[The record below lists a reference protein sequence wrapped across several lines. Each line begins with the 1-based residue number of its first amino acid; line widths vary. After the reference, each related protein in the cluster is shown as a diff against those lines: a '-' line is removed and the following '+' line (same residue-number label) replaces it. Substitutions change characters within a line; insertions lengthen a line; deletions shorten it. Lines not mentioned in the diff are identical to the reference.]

1 MKKQKSM
8 LTESVKYSILEGK
21 ISRYNNEV
29 LNEQF
34 FQNVKQGL
42 SAMGSALGRGLVPG
56 YKGHSGA
63 AAEDFEKDIPEMKA
77 LENGLK
83 TVAQKEKALKGMRI
97 GDVDALDG
105 ALDQYVT
112 ALVDL
117 YGEFKDV
124 VNNKEKRMALPGVFE
139 KLQSTFKT
147 ARGTLRQLQQA
158 VADANTK
165 VSQALAGSEL
175 ASSTVS
181 VPKPKTGIPAASN
194 APRADMPARARGP
207 LTTGGA
213 LRGAGPTAG
222 GLAGG
227 RLEENKVTKKLP
239 SLKEVCKL
247 D

>member
-1 MKKQKSM
+1 MKKQQNM
-8 LTESVKYSILEGK
+8 LAESVKYSLLEGK
-21 ISRYNNEV
+21 LSRYNNEV

-34 FQNVKQGL
+34 FQNIKQGL
-42 SAMGSALGRGLVPG
+42 SAMGSAVGRGLVPG
-56 YKGHSGA
+56 YKGYGGA
-63 AAEDFEKDIPEMKA
+63 TTSDVEKDIPEMKA

-112 ALVDL
+112 SLVDL

-124 VNNKEKRMALPGVFE
+124 VDNKEKRMALPGVFE

-165 VSQALAGSEL
+165 ISQAIKGSEL
-175 ASSTVS
+175 GQSTVS
-181 VPKPKTGIPAASN
+181 VPTPRTGIPAASN
-194 APRADMPARARGP
+194 APRADMPARARGG
-207 LTTGGA
+207 LTRGVTGGFQ
-213 LRGAGPTAG
+213 PTM
-222 GLAGG
+222 
-227 RLEENKVTKKLP
+227 EENKKAKKLP

>member
-1 MKKQKSM
+1 M
-8 LTESVKYSILEGK
+8 LTESVKYSILERK
-21 ISRYNNEV
+21 LSRYNNEV

-34 FQNVKQGL
+34 FKKLGQGL
-42 SAMGSALGRGLVPG
+42 SAMGSAVGRGLVPG
-56 YKGHSGA
+56 YKGHGGA
-63 AAEDFEKDIPEMKA
+63 TTSELEKDIPEMKA
-77 LENGLK
+77 LEAGLK
-83 TVAQKEKALKGMRI
+83 NVKAKEDALKGMKI
-97 GDVDALDG
+97 GNVDALDG

-124 VNNKEKRMALPGVFE
+124 VDNKEKRMALPGVFE
-139 KLQSTFKT
+139 KLQSSFKT
-147 ARGTLRQLQQA
+147 ARSTLRQLQQA

-165 VSQALAGSEL
+165 VSQALKGSEL
-175 ASSTVS
+175 EQTTVSASSKKGVAYDAEA
-181 VPKPKTGIPAASN
+181 GPAAQRRGDI
-194 APRADMPARARGP
+194 PDRARGP

>member
-1 MKKQKSM
+1 M
-8 LTESVKYSILEGK
+8 LTESVKYSLLERK
-21 ISRYNNEV
+21 LSRYNNEV

-34 FQNVKQGL
+34 FKKLGQGL
-42 SAMGSALGRGLVPG
+42 SAMGSAVGRGLVPG
-56 YKGHSGA
+56 YKGYSGA
-63 AAEDFEKDIPEMKA
+63 DAEDFEKDIPEMKA
-77 LENGLK
+77 LEAGLK
-83 TVAQKEKALKGMRI
+83 NVKARESDLKGMKI

-124 VNNKEKRMALPGVFE
+124 VDNKEKRMALPGVFE

-165 VSQALAGSEL
+165 VSQALKGSEL
-175 ASSTVS
+175 GQTTVS
-181 VPKPKTGIPAASN
+181 NPSQRTGIPAASN
-194 APRADMPARARGP
+194 APRADMPARARGG
-207 LTTGGA
+207 LTRGVTGGFQ
-213 LRGAGPTAG
+213 PTM
-222 GLAGG
+222 
-227 RLEENKVTKKLP
+227 EENKKAKKLP

>member
-1 MKKQKSM
+1 M
-8 LTESVKYSILEGK
+8 LTESVKYSILETK
-21 ISRYNNEV
+21 LSRYNNEV

-34 FQNVKQGL
+34 FQKIGQGL
-42 SAMGSALGRGLVPG
+42 SAMGKSVARSAIPG
-56 YKGHSGA
+56 YKGYGGA
-63 AAEDFEKDIPEMKA
+63 ETADISKEIPEMKA
-77 LENGLK
+77 LEAGLK
-83 TVAQKEKALKGMRI
+83 NVKAKETALKGMKI
-97 GDVDALDG
+97 GNVDALDG

-124 VNNKEKRMALPGVFE
+124 VDNKEKRMALPGVFE
-139 KLQSTFKT
+139 KLQSSFKT
-147 ARGTLRQLQQA
+147 ARSTLRQLQQA

-165 VSQALAGSEL
+165 VSQALKGSEL
-175 ASSTVS
+175 GQSTVS
-181 VPKPKTGIPAASN
+181 VPSPRTGIPAASN